1 MKAIVIGI
9 SREQFEAAKARL
21 LSEDN
26 VTISGDQGTVSHDG
40 VTVEYEFGSAS
51 LLLTVK
57 EKPFLLPETVIE
69 NSIRNWFSTPTKSG
83 VSTSAASLVA
93 LLLCCSLALTG
104 CTPQQQADTKAV
116 IAKVISYEPEV
127 TLAADS
133 LASTVALFE
142 PQDAV
147 LITAGDAVFHT
158 ALGVLDVSARAYLA
172 TPNDGTLAS
181 VRTALESVLSINADQ
196 FLAAA
201 QIKNPV
207 SLAAA
212 KAAIVAV
219 REVLLLMDGAFQATQ
234 TPAVN
239 AAAAQA
245 RTLKVS
251 AIKPWLDRD
260 PAYQQRVELATG
272 HSYQAVYSYETSL
285 GY

>member
-1 MKAIVIGI
+1 MKAIVVTM
-9 SREQFEAAKARL
+9 SREQFAAAAARL
-21 LSEDN
+21 QRQAGVDITGDTGQLSHSGVTLNYAYDGAALTLEVLKKPFFLSEGIIESQ
-26 VTISGDQGTVSHDG
+26 ISGWFGT
-40 VTVEYEFGSAS
+40 SA
-51 LLLTVK
+51 
-57 EKPFLLPETVIE
+57 
-69 NSIRNWFSTPTKSG
+69 KSG
-83 VSTSAASLVA
+83 VSTSAASVVA
-93 LLLCCSLALTG
+93 LLLCGAMLLTG
-104 CTPQQQADTKAV
+104 CTPQQQTDAKAV
-116 IAKVISYEPEV
+116 VAKVISYEPEV

-133 LASTVALFE
+133 LASTVSLFE

-147 LITAGDAVFHT
+147 LITAGDAAFHT
-158 ALGVLDVSARAYLA
+158 ALSVLDVSARAYLA

-181 VRTALESVLSINADQ
+181 VRAALESVLSTNADQ

-219 REVLLLMDGAFQATQ
+219 REVLLLMDGALQATQ
-234 TPAVN
+234 DPAAN

-251 AIKPWLDRD
+251 AIEPWLERD
-260 PAYQQRVELATG
+260 PVFQRRVQQATG
-272 HSYQAVYSYETSL
+272 HSYSAVYRYETSL